1 MTKIIIIPGSTRT
14 GAFSVQLGG
23 AIKQALE
30 AKDCDVTLIDMTDY
44 QMPLFNQDLEQEF
57 GPPQEAKDLA
67 TLVSQHHGVVLVNP
81 EYNSSLT
88 PLMKNTLDWMS
99 RDMGDAKPYAN
110 RAFALASSS
119 PGGLGG
125 IRALS
130 HARDILVSI
139 GAQEVISPQL
149 GVGSAMNA
157 FDDDGNLAVER
168 LQGMLQS
175 FCDRLIEA
183 ANRHA

>member
-1 MTKIIIIPGSTRT
+1 MAKIIIVPGSTRT
-14 GAFSVQLGG
+14 GAFSVQLAK
-23 AIKQALE
+23 AIKQSLE
-30 AKDCDVTLIDMTDY
+30 AKDCEVTLVNMTDY
-44 QMPLFNQDLEQEF
+44 PMPLLNQDLEQES
-57 GPPQEAKDLA
+57 GPPQQAKDLA
-67 TLVSQHHGVVLVNP
+67 ALVSQHHGVVLVNP
-81 EYNSSLT
+81 EYNASLT

-99 RDMGDAKPYAN
+99 RDMGDARPYQN

-149 GVGSAMNA
+149 GLGNAMTA
-157 FDDDGNLAVER
+157 FADDGNLAVER
-168 LQGMLQS
+168 LNSMLQS

-183 ANRHA
+183 ATRYV

>member
-14 GAFSVQLGG
+14 GAFSVQLGV

-30 AKDCDVTLIDMTDY
+30 AKGCDVTLVDMTDY
-44 QMPLFNQDLEQEF
+44 PLPLLNQDLEQAS
-57 GPPQEAKDLA
+57 GPPQQAKDLA
-67 TLVSQHHGVVLVNP
+67 TLVSRHHGVVLVNP
-81 EYNSSLT
+81 EYNASLT
-88 PLMKNTLDWMS
+88 PLMKNALDWMS
-99 RDMGDAKPYAN
+99 RDMGDAKPYQN

-149 GVGSAMNA
+149 GVGNA
-157 FDDDGNLAVER
+157 TNTFDDDGNLAVER
-168 LQGMLQS
+168 LQGMLQTY
-175 FCDRLIEA
+175 CDRLIEA
-183 ANRHA
+183 ANRYA

>member
-1 MTKIIIIPGSTRT
+1 MSKIIIIPGSTRI
-14 GAFSVQLGG
+14 GAFSIQLAV

-30 AKDCDVTLIDMTDY
+30 AKNCDVTLVDMTDY
-44 QMPLFNQDLEQEF
+44 PMPLLNQDLEQES
-57 GPPQEAKDLA
+57 GPPQQAKELA
-67 TLVSQHHGVVLVNP
+67 ALVSQHHGVVLVNP

-88 PLMKNTLDWMS
+88 PLMKNTIDWMS
-99 RDMGDAKPYAN
+99 RDMGDAKPYQN
-110 RAFALASSS
+110 CAFALASSS

-130 HARDILVSI
+130 HMRDILVSI

-149 GVGSAMNA
+149 GVGNAMTA

-168 LQGMLQS
+168 LQPMLQN

-183 ANRHA
+183 ANRYA